1 MISNSDFLS
10 VLNELKP
17 NGTSLWTNAFVGDP
31 AQSSGESWSGNRYI
45 HGKSD
50 VDSLVNRNT
59 YFSVAAL
66 NLSGSVRRINDNFSR
81 LLVLVADDID
91 TSTLNG
97 EASYILETSSGKF
110 QTGVFIDPDD
120 PDASNFSL
128 VSSILSAMSI
138 SGLVSADISGNN
150 AVRYCRLPVGTNQ
163 KSHQLEPFQHVLH
176 TWKPEVQLSLSDA
189 CMVFGIDIDN
199 ITITKTGESY
209 TGFQDEKLS
218 IAITNILNGAGLHD
232 GINTIA
238 SSLIASGTNG
248 GSVTNLLRAIAD
260 HSSRKTSKYD
270 EWKARYDDIPRSVS
284 TAESKYKK
292 APEQPLYEEP
302 RSDSY
307 IYDLD
312 RLKPVEFVIDG
323 FISNKITVIAGPP
336 GVGKTS
342 LLVPLACHAA
352 HLCSPCSE
360 LKPTLRR
367 RVVYITEDA
376 EQVERIL
383 YGLCKHENIEIPE
396 EGFSYWFTIVNA
408 KRQSGQEIAEM
419 LANIKT
425 EYTITSGPELM
436 GYVVAPLVVLDTS
449 NATIDLDDENSNS
462 EAGKV
467 IAHIKSVMG
476 KMSVWLVAHTSKV
489 ASKTDIDQM
498 SARGA
503 GAFEGDANA
512 VAYLLNLEGN
522 RFLVLGKRR
531 FEPEFTD
538 LGFQSHTDKETVT
551 TAWGKEQTV
560 IYRYGIPF
568 KSSYEERE
576 NIVSAKAEATKYQCR
591 QKILELLAN
600 QITLNMSEIK
610 RQIKMKEDLVG
621 REVHQLVADG
631 ILTESKGDRG
641 AKLFTIKNPRPY
653 RKD

>member
-31 AQSSGESWSGNRYI
+31 GQSSGESWAGSRYI
-45 HGKSD
+45 HHKSD

-81 LLVLVADDID
+81 LLVLVADDVD

-97 EASYILETSSGKF
+97 EVSYILETSSGKF

-120 PDASNFSL
+120 ADASNFSL
-128 VSSILSAMSI
+128 VSSILSAMSV

-163 KSHQLEPFQHVLH
+163 KSNQPEPFQHVLH
-176 TWKPEVQLSLSDA
+176 TWKPEVQLTLSDA

-248 GSVTNLLRAIAD
+248 GSVTNLLRAITD
-260 HSSRKTSKYD
+260 HSARKTLKYD

-383 YGLCKHENIEIPE
+383 YG
-396 EGFSYWFTIVNA
+396 FSYWINIVNA
-408 KRQSGQEIAEM
+408 KRQSGEEIAEM
-419 LANIKT
+419 LAKIRT
-425 EYTITSGPELM
+425 EYTITSAPELM
-436 GYVVAPLVVLDTS
+436 DYVVEPLIVLDTS

-512 VAYLLNLEGN
+512 VAYLLNIEGN

-600 QITLNMSEIK
+600 EITLNMSEIK
-610 RQIKMKEDLVG
+610 RQIKMKEQLVG
-621 REVHQLVADG
+621 REVNQLVEDG
-631 ILTESKGDRG
+631 ILTESKGAHG

-653 RKD
+653 RQD